1 MTSKENSTKPRLGTK
16 SLSIDA
22 VWDTRFR
29 EFEGGFGFSEKLA
42 SRKNQRHTED
52 SLNLVSQ
59 TASMDK
65 LFVPSLGFVEF
76 SLDVNSKIAS

>member
-1 MTSKENSTKPRLGTK
+1 M
-16 SLSIDA
+16 DA

-29 EFEGGFGFSEKLA
+29 ESEGGFGFSEKLA

-52 SLNLVSQ
+52 SLNLVFH

-65 LFVPSLGFVEF
+65 LFVPSLSLVEF
-76 SLDVNSKIAS
+76 FF